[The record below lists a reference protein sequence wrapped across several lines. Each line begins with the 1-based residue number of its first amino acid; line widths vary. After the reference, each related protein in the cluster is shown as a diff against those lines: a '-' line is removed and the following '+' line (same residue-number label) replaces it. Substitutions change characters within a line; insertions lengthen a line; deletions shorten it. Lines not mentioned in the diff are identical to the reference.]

1 MYTCLCACTF
11 IQVQYFSTFG
21 GIGISDTV
29 RKITRHMLCNEI
41 LSKYSMKGFKGKLK
55 FGALLPA
62 KVIIGMKLEA
72 INCCNVH

>member
-1 MYTCLCACTF
+1 MYTCTF

-29 RKITRHMLCNEI
+29 RKIMRHMLCNEM

-55 FGALLPA
+55 FGVLLLA
-62 KVIIGMKLEA
+62 KVIIGMKLEV
-72 INCCNVH
+72 INCRNVN